1 MLSSIYSALTEGPS
15 VRVKSDKESTTV
27 PVLKV
32 FISRRVGAKWNPNN
46 IEIRVPRGTS
56 KVSVRFLVKASL
68 RKAFGLNV

>member
-1 MLSSIYSALTEGPS
+1 M
-15 VRVKSDKESTTV
+15 RDKSDKESTTA
-27 PVLKV
+27 PVLRV
-32 FISRRVGAKWNPNN
+32 LISRGVGAKWNPNN